1 MYSDIKLLNPMVAH
15 GFPLKLLGLG
25 AQPPRMS
32 PVLVVVVVLWPW
44 VESLV
49 FGEGGGDEGL
59 WRVLKALFAYSW
71 PKIMHLLT
79 LLSW

>member
-1 MYSDIKLLNPMVAH
+1 MVAH
-15 GFPLKLLGLG
+15 GFPLKLPGLG
-25 AQPPRMS
+25 AQPPRLS
-32 PVLVVVVVLWPW
+32 PVLVVVVLGPW

-49 FGEGGGDEGL
+49 FGEGGGDEGDEGL

>member
-1 MYSDIKLLNPMVAH
+1 MVAH
-15 GFPLKLLGLG
+15 GFPLKLPGLG
-25 AQPPRMS
+25 AQPPRLS
-32 PVLVVVVVLWPW
+32 PVLVVVVVLGPW

-49 FGEGGGDEGL
+49 FGEGGGDEGDEGL

>member
-1 MYSDIKLLNPMVAH
+1 MHSYIKLLNPMVAH

-32 PVLVVVVVLWPW
+32 PALVVVVVLWPW